1 MNHTVPDPEPVWA
14 VKHPWFSVTAA
25 CLLLFFFGFCE
36 TGNLRPGSYLYAGA
50 VLLLFLARLAF
61 RVTLF
66 KSAGKRW
73 LFFLYASA
81 CMITALVLIYANGH
95 STALMLWLFL
105 LMPGMYAILL
115 YSRGQLDDRRAAA
128 LLIAA
133 GIMLRFV
140 YILYTDS
147 GSRQHDVNNW
157 SGNTGHAGYI
167 LYWFQ
172 NGLKL
177 PDFDIRTRWQYYQ
190 PPLHHWLMAL
200 TLRLFTGCGM
210 EFITACEALQVLP
223 FLYACLIL
231 VVCERLF
238 RQVGLDG
245 LPLVTAMAIVC
256 FHPTFVLMGG
266 SFGNDLLSVLFM
278 LLTLLFALRWYE
290 EPTMRRILP
299 IAFSIGLGMMA
310 KLSAWMA
317 APAVALLFLVVLI
330 RSRESWKSLLAQF
343 VLFGLI
349 CIPLGLWW
357 QIRNYAAFDVPLTY
371 IPRLPMTNPQY
382 CGNLSAAKRLFD
394 FGGDQLRFVY
404 FALTM
409 YGAPY
414 CEFNPTLGLFKSALF
429 DECVNGVSALNFPAI
444 TVTGPILFWTGTA
457 LGLLSFGAFVFVM
470 MRRGTGLDG
479 VRRAFFTVFALT
491 LLLCFYLFCFAYP
504 YACTMNI
511 RYCAA
516 LIPVFAMGLGLLLKH
531 CAGGSPAQ
539 RVLRYVSVG
548 LAALFAFISCMVYT
562 QIG

>member
-1 MNHTVPDPEPVWA
+1 MKSGPETARAERHA
-14 VKHPWFSVTAA
+14 VVCVMAA

-36 TGNLRPGSYLYAGA
+36 KSNLRPGSYLYAGA
-50 VLLLFLARLAF
+50 VILLLLARLSFRSALIPDAGKRLLLFL
-61 RVTLF
+61 
-66 KSAGKRW
+66 
-73 LFFLYASA
+73 YASVWA
-81 CMITALVLIYANGH
+81 VTTFVLIYANGH
-95 STALMLWLFL
+95 STALMLWLPL
-105 LMPGMYAILL
+105 LMLGMWAVLL
-115 YSRGQLDDRRAAA
+115 SLRGQLDDRRALA
-128 LLIAA
+128 LLIAG
-133 GIMLRFV
+133 GILLRFV
-140 YILYTDS
+140 YVLYTDS
-147 GSRQHDVNNW
+147 LSRQHDVNAW
-157 SGNTGHAGYI
+157 GDFSGHAPYI
-167 LYWFQ
+167 EYWYR

-177 PDFDIRTRWQYYQ
+177 PDFDVRTRWQFYH

-200 TLRLFTGCGM
+200 ALRLFTGCGM
-210 EFITACEALQVLP
+210 EYGTACEALQILP
-223 FLYACLIL
+223 FLYSCLTLL
-231 VVCERLF
+231 VCVGLF
-238 RQVGLDG
+238 CQVGLEG
-245 LPLVTAMAIVC
+245 LPLLTASAIVC
-256 FHPTFVLMGG
+256 FHPTFVLMSG
-266 SFGNDLLSVLFM
+266 SFGNDMLSVLFI
-278 LLTLLFALRWYE
+278 LLSLLLALRWYE
-290 EPTMRRILP
+290 EPTLRRILP
-299 IAFSIGLGMMA
+299 LAFSIGLGMMA

-457 LGLLSFGAFVFVM
+457 LGLLSFGAFVFVI
-470 MRRGTGLDG
+470 MRRDTGLDG

>member
-1 MNHTVPDPEPVWA
+1 MNHTAPGPEPAWA
-14 VKHPWFSVTAA
+14 LKHPWFSVTAA

-36 TGNLRPGSYLYAGA
+36 TGNLCPASYFYAGA
-50 VLLLFLARLAF
+50 VLLLLLAWLSF
-61 RVTLF
+61 RGTLF

-81 CMITALVLIYANGH
+81 CMITALVLIYANSH

-105 LMPGMYAILL
+105 LMLGMYAILL
-115 YSRGQLDDRRAAA
+115 YARGELDDRRAAA

-147 GSRQHDVNNW
+147 GSRQHDVGNW

-210 EFITACEALQVLP
+210 EFKTACEALQVLP
-223 FLYACLIL
+223 FLYSCLIL
-231 VVCERLF
+231 VICERLF

-245 LPLVTAMAIVC
+245 LPLVTAMAIPC

-278 LLTLLFALRWYE
+278 LLTLVFALRWYE
-290 EPTMRRILP
+290 EPTLRRILP
-299 IAFSIGLGMMA
+299 IALSIGLGMMA
-310 KLSAWMA
+310 KLSAWMT

-330 RSRESWKSLLAQF
+330 RDRKSWKSLLAQF

-349 CIPLGLWW
+349 CAPLGLWW
-357 QIRNYAAFDVPLTY
+357 QIRNYAAFGVPLTY
-371 IPRLPMTNPQY
+371 IPRLPTTNSQY

-409 YGAPY
+409 FRAPY
-414 CEFNPTLGLFKSALF
+414 NEYNPTLGLFKSALF
-429 DECVNGVSALNFPAI
+429 DECAHGVSVLNFPAI
-444 TVTGPILFWTGTA
+444 AVSGPLLFWTGTA
-457 LGLLSFGAFVFVM
+457 LGLLCFGAFVFVM
-470 MRRGTGLDG
+470 MRRDTGLDG
-479 VRRAFFTVFALT
+479 VRRAFFAVFALT

-511 RYCAA
+511 RYCAP
-516 LIPVFAMGLGLLLKH
+516 LIPVFVMGLGLLLKR
-531 CAGGSPAQ
+531 CAGDSPAQ

-548 LAALFAFISCMVYT
+548 LTVLFAFISCVVYT

>member
-50 VLLLFLARLAF
+50 VILPLLARLSF
-61 RVTLF
+61 RSALIPD
-66 KSAGKRW
+66 AGKR
-73 LFFLYASA
+73 LLLFLYASA
-81 CMITALVLIYANGH
+81 WAVTTFVLIYANGH

-115 YSRGQLDDRRAAA
+115 YARGQLDDRRAAA

-147 GSRQHDVNNW
+147 GSRQHDVGNW

-245 LPLVTAMAIVC
+245 LPLVTAMAILC

-266 SFGNDLLSVLFM
+266 NFGNDLLSVLFM

-382 CGNLSAAKRLFD
+382 CGNLGAARRLFD
-394 FGGDQLRFVY
+394 FGGEQLRYVY
-404 FALTM
+404 VALRM

-414 CEFNPTLGLFKSALF
+414 SDFNPTLGLFKTALF
-429 DECVNGVSALNFPAI
+429 DAGVNGVRASVFPAI

-457 LGLLSFGAFVFVM
+457 LGLLCFGAFVFM
-470 MRRGTGLDG
+470 MARRDAGLDG

-491 LLLCFYLFCFAYP
+491 QLISYYLFCFAYP
-504 YACTMNI
+504 YTCTMNI

-516 LIPVFAMGLGLLLKH
+516 LIPVFALGMGLLLRRF
-531 CAGGSPAQ
+531 AG
-539 RVLRYVSVG
+539 RRLRLFCVG
-548 LAALFAFISCMVYT
+548 LTALFAVMSCVVYT